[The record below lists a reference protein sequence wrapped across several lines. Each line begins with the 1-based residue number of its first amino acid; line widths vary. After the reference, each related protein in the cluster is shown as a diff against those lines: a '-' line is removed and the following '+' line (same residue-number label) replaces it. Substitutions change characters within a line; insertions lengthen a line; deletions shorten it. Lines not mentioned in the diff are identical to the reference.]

1 MKRTHFFQRIQ
12 AAHSLS
18 LAMSNGQTPNSAD
31 LAVLGLPEK
40 FKKRFQK

>member
-18 LAMSNGQTPNSAD
+18 LAMSNGQAPKSAD
-31 LAVLGLPEK
+31 LETLGLPEK
-40 FKKRFQK
+40 FKSHFKR

>member
-18 LAMSNGQTPNSAD
+18 LAMSNGQVPKSSD
-31 LAVLGLPEK
+31 LAALGLPEK
-40 FKKRFQK
+40 FKSRFQK